1 MYQPLESPPA
11 LLPPKA
17 KLVEVMNER
26 DEPGESM
33 KLLRSMVGGGEEG
46 CGDALARLLGSRD
59 YFAGR
64 FTVADITLYDA
75 LDVSNRQVPG
85 ILAEEYPTL
94 AAFHARVEARPNIA
108 KWIASEDRA
117 KIFAF
122 PAL

>member
-1 MYQPLESPPA
+1 MDA
-11 LLPPKA
+11 
-17 KLVEVMNER
+17 
-26 DEPGESM
+26 
-33 KLLRSMVGGGEEG
+33 GGGEKEKKVYLE
-46 CGDALARLLGSRD
+46 AALPKHLKNLARLLGSRD
-59 YFAGR
+59 YFAGQ

-85 ILAEEYPTL
+85 ILATEYPTL